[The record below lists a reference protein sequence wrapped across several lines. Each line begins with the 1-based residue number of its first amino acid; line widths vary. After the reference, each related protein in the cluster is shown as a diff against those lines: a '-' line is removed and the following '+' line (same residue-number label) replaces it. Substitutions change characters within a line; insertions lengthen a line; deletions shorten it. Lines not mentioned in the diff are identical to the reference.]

1 MLILC
6 VAKEN
11 YLDIISEVVSSSLS
25 KDGKK
30 HPVDKLNDF
39 HGEK

>member
-6 VAKEN
+6 VAQEN
-11 YLDIISEVVSSSLS
+11 YLDIISEVVSSCLC

-30 HPVDKLNDF
+30 HRADKLKDF